1 MYIRYICGIIQ
12 EDLPKTLNKKTVI
25 AGGGLK

>member
-12 EDLPKTLNKKTVI
+12 EDLQKTLNKKTVI
-25 AGGGLK
+25 GGGGLK

>member
-12 EDLPKTLNKKTVI
+12 EDLQKTLNKKTVI
-25 AGGGLK
+25 GGAGLK